1 MPAKLKV
8 LTSGEPARQPSRKLG
23 QHSAQLWEAVTGAYH
38 ITDVGGIELLTLAC
52 QALDRKES
60 LRTLIDEQ
68 GKIVETQHGPKDHPA
83 LRHELAARAFVA
95 KIITRLGLDVEPIR
109 QPSRPTGPSIIGRA

>member
-1 MPAKLKV
+1 M
-8 LTSGEPARQPSRKLG
+8 
-23 QHSAQLWEAVTGAYH
+23 TGTYH

-68 GKIVETQHGPKDHPA
+68 GEIVETQHGPKDHPA
-83 LRHELAARAFVA
+83 LRHELAARVSPL
-95 KIITRLGLDVEPIR
+95 IY
-109 QPSRPTGPSIIGRA
+109 